1 MSSIVE
7 DRKSEDE
14 QSAQEE
20 PEVQEQEQEQQ
31 ELTED
36 QIRNNGR
43 LQLLDLQTEGK
54 KYFKPVEGFPY
65 LITFDRALA
74 TQVKGVP
81 NEKFTN
87 TYKNKDGSIVQRH
100 PIQWVHEIRHEN
112 GVEQIWPISNKE
124 LATTIVMKVIEGFS
138 VLRITKHVPKKSD
151 GQADKNKTYYEIE
164 GVS

>member
-7 DRKSEDE
+7 DRKSEDV

-20 PEVQEQEQEQQ
+20 PEVQEQEQQ

-54 KYFKPVEGFPY
+54 KYFKPVEEFPY
-65 LITFDRALA
+65 LITFDRAVA
-74 TQVKGVP
+74 TKVKGVP

-87 TYKNKDGSIVQRH
+87 TYKNKDGMVVEKH
-100 PIQWVHEIRHEN
+100 PIEWIHEIRHEN
-112 GVEQIWPISNKE
+112 GIEQIWPITNKR
-124 LATTIVMKVIEGFS
+124 AC
-138 VLRITKHVPKKSD
+138 
-151 GQADKNKTYYEIE
+151 N
-164 GVS
+164 

>member
-1 MSSIVE
+1 
-7 DRKSEDE
+7 
-14 QSAQEE
+14 
-20 PEVQEQEQEQQ
+20 
-31 ELTED
+31 
-36 QIRNNGR
+36 
-43 LQLLDLQTEGK
+43 LLDLQTEGK
-54 KYFKPVEGFPY
+54 RYFKPVEGFPY

-112 GVEQIWPISNKE
+112 GIEQIWPISNKE
-124 LATTIVMKVIEGFS
+124 LATSIVMWVIKGFS

-151 GQADKNKTYYEIE
+151 GQADKNKTYYDVE